1 MGRKKRK
8 DVPKSVDPTP
18 QSDDKQEEPE
28 YFDPSLLKQPV
39 AVRQRYFEDECII
52 EHPYLEKALDEILH
66 AICSPGKELDL
77 KRLGLMALVIGPTRV
92 GKTTLIKQLQE
103 KLSERA
109 KKRMLSDPDFIPFAF
124 IDLHGSGRFE
134 WIGYYKAVLRQLRDP
149 FLDLRIASLRTR
161 DFLEAMEEALIRR
174 KPYAVIVDEAQHL
187 AKAAIF
193 KSVLWALQRQLPV
206 KQETLLVEK
215 YWEFLYARSIGCIG
229 FLKMHLNLAL
239 ERALSEEATT
249 VTEDHLRATAPA
261 EDRVNKWMREALEGE
276 EELFEKEGAD
286 ERLLKSLGLRDE
298 KEAQKAAVTTTP
310 ASEGDSSSHRRRRNR
325 KPGDRIPGRD
335 KTGEHTHEG
344 DDALAGDADEEE
356 AAG

>member
-1 MGRKKRK
+1 MRPFRKANAQLAGRSI
-8 DVPKSVDPTP
+8 DVHFP
-18 QSDDKQEEPE
+18 
-28 YFDPSLLKQPV
+28 
-39 AVRQRYFEDECII
+39 RYD
-52 EHPYLEKALDEILH
+52 A
-66 AICSPGKELDL
+66 
-77 KRLGLMALVIGPTRV
+77 T
-92 GKTTLIKQLQE
+92 
-103 KLSERA
+103 
-109 KKRMLSDPDFIPFAF
+109 
-124 IDLHGSGRFE
+124 
-134 WIGYYKAVLRQLRDP
+134 
-149 FLDLRIASLRTR
+149 
-161 DFLEAMEEALIRR
+161 
-174 KPYAVIVDEAQHL
+174 KPAE
-187 AKAAIF
+187 AAIF
-193 KSVLWALQRQLPV
+193 QSVLWALQRQLPV
-206 KQETLLVEK
+206 KQEPLLVEK